1 MKTRISLQHFKD
13 FDIRFF
19 FLLFLLPSLLQQ
31 RVAVDESPGEVE
43 GRNTQCPYRVIDG
56 VRVVLPF
63 ENDKTTK
70 QRAPRQPV
78 TREKGNSSSFGC
90 CCFFFPMRGKCTLR
104 HAPFTVAEAKDKFL
118 SSPIQ
123 YAEPQENPTQRAL
136 TQNKSVSPNQLFLT
150 VHVSQVNGK
159 QGPRVTGIIALGYFQ
174 VGQLD

>member
-1 MKTRISLQHFKD
+1 MKPRISLQHFKD

-90 CCFFFPMRGKCTLR
+90 CCFFFQCEENVLCDMHLLRWPRPRTSSFRAQYSTLSLR
-104 HAPFTVAEAKDKFL
+104 KTQPNEHSLKINPYL
-118 SSPIQ
+118 PI
-123 YAEPQENPTQRAL
+123 NC
-136 TQNKSVSPNQLFLT
+136 F
-150 VHVSQVNGK
+150 
-159 QGPRVTGIIALGYFQ
+159 
-174 VGQLD
+174 